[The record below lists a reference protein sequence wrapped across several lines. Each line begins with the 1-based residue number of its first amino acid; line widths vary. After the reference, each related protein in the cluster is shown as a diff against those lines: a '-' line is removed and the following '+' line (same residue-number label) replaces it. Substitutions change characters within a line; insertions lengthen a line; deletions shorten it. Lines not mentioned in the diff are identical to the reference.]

1 MVKEKASVPTV
12 LALALGILDVLGKT
26 FGARGGVPPIVP
38 LVAVDIGLRQENGT
52 FSEEWMDKFSNDPVG
67 CAGSAKDPYL
77 WRPSGYGSNINN
89 MLLVWANAIL
99 EGRNDAS
106 VITQTGRYFSRTTC
120 DVESNGVETRGG
132 WHCIFAPVPHLCA
145 FDSDKDWTKYNNR
158 HHVSANDM
166 KDGGGL
172 KEITFIRKRRTST
185 EQSLA
190 ALGFS
195 MLEVMAMLHNLL
207 HTHVQPWFKAD
218 VEAILDKP
226 DVAAMRSGKYIGIH
240 IRRTDKAKEV
250 QPVKTKA
257 YLAKAVNYLESRTDD
272 LAATNITGI
281 WVSSDDEAVF
291 DEVKELASEFFPGV
305 APNAVLYVTGGKPMK
320 LMRGAADRN
329 SYEAMVLLRAELE
342 MLAGAAVFS
351 GTFSSNVG
359 RMVALMRRTLDK
371 PDASAVSVDFPT
383 WFAGRQRHRRE

>member
-1 MVKEKASVPTV
+1 MAIIKASLPTV
-12 LALALGILDVLGKT
+12 LALAVGILDVLGKA
-26 FGARGGVPPIVP
+26 FGERGGVPPTLP
-38 LVAVDIGLRQENGT
+38 FVAVDVGLRRDNGT
-52 FSEEWMDKFSNDPVG
+52 FSEEWMDQFSSDAVG

-77 WRPSGYGSNINN
+77 WRPAGYGSNINN

-132 WHCIFAPVPHLCA
+132 WNCIFAAVPHLCA
-145 FDSDKDWTKYNNR
+145 FDSDKDWNRFNNR

-166 KDGGGL
+166 KKGGGL
-172 KEITFIRKRRTST
+172 KDITVIRKRRTST

-190 ALGFS
+190 ALGYS

-207 HTHVQPWFKAD
+207 HTHIQPWFKAD
-218 VEAILDKP
+218 VQAILDEP
-226 DVAAMRSGKYIGIH
+226 DIAAMRSGKYVGLH
-240 IRRTDKAKEV
+240 IRRTDKANEV

-257 YLAKAVNYLESRTDD
+257 YLAKAVNYLASPTNDM
-272 LAATNITGI
+272 AATNITGI

-291 DEVKELASEFFPGV
+291 DEVKQLASEFFPGI
-305 APNAVLYVTGGKPMK
+305 APSAVLYVTGGKPVQ

-329 SYEAMVLLRAELE
+329 SYEAMVYLRAELE
-342 MLAGAAVFS
+342 MLAGSAVFS

-359 RMVALMRRTLDK
+359 RMVALMRKTLDM
-371 PDASAVSVDFPT
+371 PDESAVSVDFPA